1 MSYLELDDGILN
13 HPKFVLAADR
23 GGSGAIHMWL
33 GLRAYCGQHI
43 TDGDIPK
50 YMLKKVSGPER
61 PRDREHA
68 LAVLIEVG
76 LVEDRTDHYQLHD
89 FLDWSSS
96 REEIMERRRT
106 NGMRSK
112 LRASPELMRLVKERD
127 GHACRYCLLPVDW
140 ADRRGPLGGTYDHV
154 IPLSKGGLNELENI
168 VVCCRGCNAKKG
180 AKAPEERRMV
190 LHSPGSRRQITTSS
204 LPVPL
209 LSSPA
214 PLPSTPRE
222 SEERAPAPD
231 EQGTWDGSERETAC
245 PLDIAQRAKALG
257 IPQKLAESLKVDLA
271 AVDALIHD
279 FASYW
284 TIGGGMGQ
292 KRRHWMRKLRE
303 NVRQEAKKPGGL
315 PAPGALEHSNLAR
328 ESRIVLKEIDQ
339 VERGRLEFE
348 AEKARRAAVNGQ

>member
-76 LVEDRTDHYQLHD
+76 LIEEHTDHYQLHD
-89 FLDWSSS
+89 FLDHCRS
-96 REEIMERRRT
+96 REEILKARARNRERQAKSRGSHSVT
-106 NGMRSK
+106 DTVTA
-112 LRASPELMRLVKERD
+112 RAVTHVVTVPSP
-127 GHACRYCLLPVDW
+127 LP
-140 ADRRGPLGGTYDHV
+140 
-154 IPLSKGGLNELENI
+154 
-168 VVCCRGCNAKKG
+168 
-180 AKAPEERRMV
+180 
-190 LHSPGSRRQITTSS
+190 SS
-204 LPVPL
+204 PL
-209 LSSPA
+209 LSP
-214 PLPSTPRE
+214 PKE
-222 SEERAPAPD
+222 SEEHARAPD
-231 EQGTWDGSERETAC
+231 EQSTWDGSDRETAC

-257 IPQKLAESLKVDLA
+257 IPEKLAESLKVDRS

-303 NVRQEAKKPGGL
+303 NVRKEAGKPGGL
-315 PAPGALEHSNLAR
+315 PAPGALEHSNLTR
-328 ESRIVLKEIDQ
+328 ESRITLKEIDQ
-339 VERGRLEFE
+339 VEQSRLVYE
-348 AEKARRAAVNGQ
+348 AEKKRRAAANGQ